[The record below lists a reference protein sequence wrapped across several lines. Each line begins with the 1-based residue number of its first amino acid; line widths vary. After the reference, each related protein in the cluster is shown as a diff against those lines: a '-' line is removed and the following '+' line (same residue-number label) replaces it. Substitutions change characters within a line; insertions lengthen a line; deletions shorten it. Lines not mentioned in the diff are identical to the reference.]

1 MTIDFLRV
9 ATGRGW
15 RWRLSADRQNRLL
28 DHPSIA
34 GMDRRRLDDL
44 PLAASRRAGMAQPDD
59 SRRAAQTADRIFHQ
73 ACHNA

>member
-1 MTIDFLRV
+1 MTIDFLRCV
-9 ATGRGW
+9 TGSAR

-34 GMDRRRLDDL
+34 RMGRRLLDDL
-44 PLAASRRAGMAQPDD
+44 PLAASRRAAPVQPAVARRLAEPVDGF
-59 SRRAAQTADRIFHQ
+59 SRQ